1 MCRASCRIQFLIR
14 TVTCTK
20 TLGCL
25 PTGHSSR
32 CSTGECSYW
41 ESHEA
46 WEHLWIELG
55 RTTTE
60 ARAVQGLIKLA
71 ACGVKC
77 LEGNAT
83 GAGRHAGRAVELL
96 ANECDA
102 ELFGNS
108 TLRHA
113 REIASTALQSPSVLK
128 ATSDGAPIVLTGF
141 QL

>member
-1 MCRASCRIQFLIR
+1 MPAHWSQQQVFDWGVQLFNA
-14 TVTCTK
+14 
-20 TLGCL
+20 GY
-25 PTGHSSR
+25 
-32 CSTGECSYW
+32 YW